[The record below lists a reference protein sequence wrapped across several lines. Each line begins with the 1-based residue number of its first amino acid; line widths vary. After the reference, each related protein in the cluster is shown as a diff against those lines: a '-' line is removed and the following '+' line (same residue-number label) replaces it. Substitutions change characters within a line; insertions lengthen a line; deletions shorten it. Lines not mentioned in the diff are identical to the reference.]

1 MFWTAAQ
8 GIYLVLNQKKKILRG
23 VSSKKRILVEA
34 FILQIS
40 ASKYSRNLASRA
52 WVPYCASM
60 TKRATLERSV
70 TINYGYR
77 LDFDWCL
84 FNNINRNERKLNTIV
99 SIEPQLG
106 GRPIFS
112 DVQSDL
118 VARFLAAGKGERMH
132 WERSCEL
139 HNSTVVMNAC
149 TQNKVI
155 FGHRR

>member
-1 MFWTAAQ
+1 
-8 GIYLVLNQKKKILRG
+8 
-23 VSSKKRILVEA
+23 
-34 FILQIS
+34 
-40 ASKYSRNLASRA
+40 
-52 WVPYCASM
+52 M

-84 FNNINRNERKLNTIV
+84 FNNRNERKLNTIV

-149 TQNKVI
+149 THKNVI